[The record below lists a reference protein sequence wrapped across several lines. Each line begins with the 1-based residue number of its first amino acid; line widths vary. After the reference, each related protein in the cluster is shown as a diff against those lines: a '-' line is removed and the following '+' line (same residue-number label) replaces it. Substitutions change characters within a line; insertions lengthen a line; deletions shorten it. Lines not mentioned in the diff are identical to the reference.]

1 MVAFV
6 IDHRFLAAA
15 SVALVSAALSSLG
28 LIHGV
33 TLTPEGAQALTGW
46 WVCPSFTL
54 AYAATSL
61 VLFSLFFL
69 YRNNPHEAT
78 HPSGF

>member
-6 IDHRFLAAA
+6 IDQRFLPAAC
-15 SVALVSAALSSLG
+15 VALVSAALSSLG
-28 LIHGV
+28 LIHGFNF
-33 TLTPEGAQALTGW
+33 TAEGVQALTGW

-61 VLFSLFFL
+61 VLLGLFFL
-69 YRNNPHEAT
+69 NRANPTKSA
-78 HPSGF
+78 HP